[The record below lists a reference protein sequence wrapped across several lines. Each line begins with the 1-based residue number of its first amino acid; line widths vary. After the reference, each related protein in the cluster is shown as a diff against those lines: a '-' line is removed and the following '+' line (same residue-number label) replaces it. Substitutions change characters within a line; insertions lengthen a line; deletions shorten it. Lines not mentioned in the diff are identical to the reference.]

1 MHIAV
6 LDAATLGEDL
16 PLEPLEQFG
25 EVTVYPTTDPDDIP
39 ERIREADVVIINKI
53 KLNET
58 NLTGSSVRLIC
69 VAATGYDNIDTGWC
83 RKHGIAVS
91 NVVGYSTDSVAQ
103 LTVAMALYLTQHLAE
118 YTRYVR
124 DGSYTRSGIANR
136 LSPAFHELT
145 GKTWGI
151 AGYGHIGKRV
161 GDAAAALGC
170 RVIAY
175 KRNPVSNVPCVDID
189 TLCRESDILS
199 VHLPL
204 NDQTRGLF
212 SAEKIAMMK
221 PDALFINAARGAVT
235 DEQALANALREGR
248 IGGLGIDVYSRE
260 PFPENHPFYSIR
272 EDDRVCLTPHLA
284 WGAYEARVRCL
295 EEIVLN
301 IRAFSEGKKRS
312 CVNE

>member
-1 MHIAV
+1 MQIAV

-16 PLEPLEQFG
+16 SLEPLEQFG
-25 EVTVYPTTDPDDIP
+25 EVTVYPTTDADDIP

-204 NDQTRGLF
+204 NDRTRGLF

-312 CVNE
+312 YVNE